1 MVDVQTID
9 ILNEKK
15 LNVVKRKSKKTQILL
30 YDTQRRSDD
39 FIMKLKYRNNE
50 RYEDVPHYLI
60 TKTGIIYKIFNTNF
74 SSKTFGDQM
83 IDKKQIKIVLEN
95 LGWLKKNTITGV
107 LNNWVD
113 DPYRL
118 EPFIKKWRGYFF
130 WDTYTEEQVSSL
142 VSLCKELCKENG
154 IPYQTV
160 PSQGFLENVTKFNGI
175 VCKSNFQ
182 NIYTD
187 INPSFNFKNF
197 YNDSKETE

>member
-1 MVDVQTID
+1 MVEVQKID

-15 LNVVKRKSKKTQILL
+15 LNVVRRKSKKTQIFL

-39 FIMKLKYRNNE
+39 FVMKLKYRNNE
-50 RYEDVPHYLI
+50 RYDEIPHYLI
-60 TKTGIIYKIFNTNF
+60 TKTGIIYKIFNTNY
-74 SSKTFGDQM
+74 SSKTFGDQST
-83 IDKKQIKIVLEN
+83 DKKQIKIVLEN

-113 DPYRL
+113 DPYRI
-118 EPFIKKWRGYFF
+118 EPFIRKWRGYFF
-130 WDTYTEEQVSSL
+130 WDIYPEDQIDSL
-142 VSLCKELCKENG
+142 VKLCKDLCEEHG

-160 PSQGFLENVTKFNGI
+160 PSQGFFENATKFNGI

-187 INPSFNFKNF
+187 INPSFDFKKF
-197 YNDSKETE
+197 YNGK

>member
-1 MVDVQTID
+1 MDKMVETQKLE
-9 ILNEKK
+9 ILNERK
-15 LNVVKRKSKKTQILL
+15 LNIFRRKSKKTQIFL

-39 FIMKLKYRNNE
+39 FVMKLKYRNNE
-50 RYEDVPHYLI
+50 RYDEIPHYLI
-60 TKTGIIYKIFNTNF
+60 TKTGIIYKLFDTKY
-74 SSKTFGDQM
+74 SSKTFGDHTT
-83 IDKKQIKIVLEN
+83 DKKQIKIVLEN

-113 DPYRL
+113 DPYRI

-130 WDTYTEEQVSSL
+130 WDIYPEEQIESL
-142 VSLCKELCKENG
+142 VKLCKDLCKEHG

-160 PSQGFLENVTKFNGI
+160 PSQGFFENATKFNGI

-187 INPSFNFKNF
+187 INPSFDFKKF
-197 YNDSKETE
+197 YNGK